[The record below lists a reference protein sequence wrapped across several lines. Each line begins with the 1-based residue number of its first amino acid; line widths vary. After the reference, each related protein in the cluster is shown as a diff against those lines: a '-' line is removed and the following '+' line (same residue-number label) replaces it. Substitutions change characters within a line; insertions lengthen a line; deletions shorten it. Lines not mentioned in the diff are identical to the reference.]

1 MRKTIVYSLFSG
13 LLSISSCFASD
24 EGERKLINEL
34 RQLNLSELLDIVVL
48 DDVFDIFDALV
59 AMQKVSVATG
69 KAQNIAH
76 VPAVTSIIT
85 AQDIEAMGATHLD
98 QVLETIPG
106 LHVARS
112 SLTYSS
118 QYFIRGI
125 YSIQNPQTLVLINGI
140 PLKSLFAGERQRVW
154 SQVSLN
160 QIARIE
166 VMRGPGSALYGAD
179 AFAGVIN
186 IITKTAL
193 DINGTE
199 AGVRLSSFDTYETW
213 AQHGKRYGDFDV
225 GFMLNYYKTQG
236 HNEIL
241 QADGQTH
248 YDKVHGTQA
257 SLAPSDMPLQREMI
271 EARFDIGYEPNYSN
285 QWRLRLG
292 YQGQFDVGTGAGVNQ
307 TLDKWG
313 FYDSETLS
321 IDLTHIFT
329 PEQLNNWEFTSR
341 ASFRDTYYHANEQHV
356 APVGFKGVYSKGRV
370 GIPYLAQTNTYLD
383 FVAAYSGLDSHQLRM
398 GVGYFYGDVDEIS
411 QYMNFGPDRDGNLIP
426 PNTPTYV
433 DLSDSPYT
441 FISETARSS
450 WYGFIQDTWAITNS
464 LALTSGLRYDHYSD
478 VGSTM
483 NPRLALVWQTS
494 ERLTTKL
501 LYGEAFRAPVFSEI
515 HIYSPLLI
523 GNPNLKP
530 ERIRTWELAFNYY
543 LKENLYL
550 GANIYTYRISDA
562 IQTYYDP
569 EAQAKQEPTI
579 LNKGSYKG
587 HGFEL
592 ETRWK
597 LNPRM
602 SLMANYSYQQS
613 IDETVN
619 DDVGMLPS
627 QTAYLRFDW
636 LLGHHWYL
644 DTQVHWIAGRKRAF
658 NDPRPVT
665 GDYTTLDLT
674 LRHKKLEDNQ
684 WNIGFGVKNLF
695 DDEVKEPT
703 VGTNPSGFINI
714 PYDLPMAGRQY
725 FVEFS
730 YRF

>member
-1 MRKTIVYSLFSG
+1 MRRIIIYSLVSYVLFV
-13 LLSISSCFASD
+13 SSCFASD
-24 EGERKLINEL
+24 GKERELIHEL
-34 RQLNLSELLDIVVL
+34 RQLHLSELLDIVVL

-59 AMQKVSVATG
+59 EVQKVSVATG
-69 KAQNIAH
+69 QEQDIAH

-106 LHVARS
+106 LHVGHS
-112 SLTYSS
+112 TLSYNS

-125 YSIQNPQTLVLINGI
+125 YSAQNVQTLLLINGI

-193 DINGTE
+193 DINGTQV
-199 AGVRLSSFDTYETW
+199 GTRVGSFDTYEAW
-213 AQHGKRYGDFDV
+213 AQHGKRYGDVDV
-225 GFMLNYYKTQG
+225 GMMLNYYKTQG

-257 SLAPSDMPLQREMI
+257 SLAPSDIPLQREMI
-271 EARFDIGYEPNYSN
+271 EARVDLGYEPNYAN
-285 QWRLRLG
+285 HLRLRLG
-292 YQGQFDVGTGAGVNQ
+292 YQGQFDIGTGTGVNQ
-307 TLDKWG
+307 TLDKLG
-313 FYDSETLS
+313 YYDSETLS
-321 IDLTHIFT
+321 IDLTHTLT
-329 PEQLNNWEFTSR
+329 PESLNNWEFTNR
-341 ASFRDTYYHANEQHV
+341 ISFRDTYYQANEQRV
-356 APVGFKGVYSKGRV
+356 APPGFKGVYAKGRV

-383 FVAAYSGLDSHQLRM
+383 FVAAYSGLTSHHIRTGL
-398 GVGYFYGDVDEIS
+398 GYFYGDVDEIS
-411 QYMNFGPDRDGNLIP
+411 QFMNFGPDRNGKPIP
-426 PNTPTYV
+426 VNTPHYV

-450 WYGFIQDTWAITNS
+450 WYAFIQDTWNITDHLS
-464 LALTSGLRYDHYSD
+464 LTSGLRYDRYDD
-478 VGSTM
+478 VGSTF
-483 NPRLALVWQTS
+483 NPRLALVWQAS
-494 ERLTTKL
+494 DNLTAKL
-501 LYGEAFRAPVFSEI
+501 LYGEAFRAPTFSEI

-530 ERIRTWELAFNYY
+530 ERIRTWELALNYY
-543 LKENLYL
+543 LKHNVYL
-550 GANIYTYRISDA
+550 GANVYTYRISDG

-579 LNKGSYKG
+579 LNTGSYKG

-597 LNPRM
+597 LNARM

-613 IDETVN
+613 IDETAN
-619 DDVGMLPS
+619 SDVGMLPT

-644 DTQVHWIAGRKRAF
+644 NSQVHWIAGRKRAAR
-658 NDPRPVT
+658 DPRPET
-665 GDYTTLDLT
+665 PDYTTLDLAF
-674 LRHKKLEDNQ
+674 RYKKLEDSH
-684 WNIGFGVKNLF
+684 WNVAFGVKNIF
-695 DDEVKEPT
+695 DETVKEPS
-703 VGTNPSGFINI
+703 VGINPSGFISI
-714 PYDLPMAGRQY
+714 PNDFPMAGRQY
-725 FVEFS
+725 FLELRYQF
-730 YRF
+730 